1 MMMNKQQKRYLD
13 SADMHVY
20 NDLMMVLT
28 TNRSSRDTTQQ
39 ALMMRMVSGEIN
51 QLKNATTR
59 RYDQS
64 VSL

>member
-1 MMMNKQQKRYLD
+1 MMNKQQKRYLD

-59 RYDQS
+59 RFDQS
-64 VSL
+64 GSL